1 MLLTFGEYPFFASE
15 RKPNKRNKRAT
26 GRLQSPVLFLSGNI
40 QYYKEII
47 KLGRTK
53 KVGSTGRFGVRYGAK
68 LRRRVLDIE
77 KKRNEPTRCP
87 ACATRALKR
96 KAVGLWKCN
105 KCDLLFAGGA
115 YVPFTDAGK
124 AAKRAIAQRI
134 SGDFLA
140 LRDDDDEIADEDVLE
155 FLPNIETEE
164 EEIVLD
170 AETITATEDDET
182 SFD

>member
-77 KKRNEPTRCP
+77 NKRKEPTRCP

-140 LRDDDDEIADEDVLE
+140 LRDDEDVEDVLD
-155 FLPNIETEE
+155 FLPNIETEADE
-164 EEIVLD
+164 VVLD
-170 AETITATEDDET
+170 AETIVASEDDDTPPEEE
-182 SFD
+182 